1 MTYTNFI
8 QSSDKAVCHLFL
20 HCCYKDGTFTE
31 AELDTVSAKFAT
43 LGMNKQLNFK
53 DELVA
58 YKRYRLGIGSER
70 GYIQDLIAQIK
81 PTSQLALFSYCVEL
95 SVSDSSLELVEKDL
109 MELIGDALGIDTSAQ
124 ATIEKLMLERQLV
137 LNNKFF

>member
-20 HCCYKDGTFTE
+20 HCCYEDGTFTE

-58 YKRYRLGIGSER
+58 YKSYRLGIDSER
-70 GYIQDLIAQIK
+70 RYIQDLIAQIN

-95 SVSDSSLELVEKDL
+95 EC
-109 MELIGDALGIDTSAQ
+109 
-124 ATIEKLMLERQLV
+124 ER
-137 LNNKFF
+137 FFS